1 MGPFNGPLLLLLRPA
16 IAALAAG
23 NTCVLKVSEA
33 PATAELIL
41 DLVPKYFDSG
51 ALTALAAGRSEV
63 AELLRLPFDFIVF
76 TWSSR
81 VGHIV
86 MRAAAENLTPVLLE
100 LGGQNP
106 ALVDKTADIR
116 TAAKKITWGAT
127 AWGGPWCKARP
138 PTSRVRPRPILDR
151 P

>member
-1 MGPFNGPLLLLLRPA
+1 MSSAHKQR
-16 IAALAAG
+16 AANAG
-23 NTCVLKVSEA
+23 RRSTM
-33 PATAELIL
+33 
-41 DLVPKYFDSG
+41 VPKYFDSG

-76 TWSSR
+76 TGSSR
-81 VGHIV
+81 VGRIV

-127 AWGGPWCKARP
+127 AWGGQWC
-138 PTSRVRPRPILDR
+138 TSPGYAYVS
-151 P
+151 